1 MEAEKMKEVLD
12 FLKETG
18 VFYFATVDGDQPM
31 VRPFG
36 FFMEFEGKLYF
47 GTNEARKV
55 YRQLQANPKF
65 QACVAGKQMAWIRIT
80 GKVKFDNRPEVFE
93 AAAAARPDLFGQP
106 RNIHGAENFKP
117 ALFYIE
123 DGEAL
128 INTMPNATRSVKL

>member
-1 MEAEKMKEVLD
+1 MKEVLD
-12 FLKETG
+12 FLREAG

-47 GTNEARKV
+47 GTNKARNV

-65 QACVAGKQMAWIRIT
+65 QACIAGKQMAWLRIT
-80 GKVKFDNRPEVFE
+80 GRVKFDNRPEVLE
-93 AAAAARPDLFGQP
+93 AAASIRPDLFGRQ
-106 RNIHGAENFKP
+106 RTIHGAGNFKP

-123 DGEAL
+123 DGEAVF
-128 INTMPNATRSVKL
+128 NTMPNVTRSVKL